1 MNAYAILVVNDHLE
15 TLRTEAAARR
25 SLSVDRPSLL
35 DRIVATVAS
44 IKATFT
50 TPAEPANLA
59 L

>member
-1 MNAYAILVVNDHLE
+1 MNAYAILVVNEQLE
-15 TLRTEAAARR
+15 TLRGEAAARR
-25 SLSVDRPSLL
+25 SFSVDQPSLL
-35 DRIVATVAS
+35 ERIVATMAS

>member
-25 SLSVDRPSLL
+25 SFSVDRPSRFQ
-35 DRIVATVAS
+35 RIAASVAS
-44 IKATFT
+44 LKATIS
-50 TPAEPANLA
+50 TPVKTADSA